1 VRVVALDRW
10 PVVFG
15 MPHPMWSTR
24 VENSYHNAI
33 HAADVAQAVHVFL
46 MSSLI
51 DTLTMRPLEVL
62 ALLVCDVAHCFLA
75 GNRLTGFASGGWN
88 DP

>member
-1 VRVVALDRW
+1 
-10 PVVFG
+10 
-15 MPHPMWSTR
+15 M
-24 VENSYHNAI
+24 ENSYHNAI

-62 ALLVCDVAHCFLA
+62 ALLVCDVAHYFLA
-75 GNRLTGFASGGWN
+75 WESPNRACFRWLE
-88 DP
+88 